1 MEHQALPS
9 LREVAATL
17 QKLGLEHER
26 QLSELRRQVELLQT
40 QRDVW
45 TPSHLRSGS
54 EILFASFEVVRKVIF
69 LKSFR

>member
-45 TPSHLRSGS
+45 TPSRLRSSS